1 MPTRSPVWRVAR
13 EKAVTPDLSTPAGW
27 LPVVFMALM
36 GVALLLYVILDGYDL
51 GVGILMMRAS
61 PAERDVMVSSIGPFW
76 DANETWLVLGI
87 GLLLVA
93 FPVAHGVILTALYL
107 PVVLMLAGLILR
119 GVAFDFRVKAHDR
132 HKPWWN
138 RAFWAGSLLAALAQ
152 GYMLGRYVTGF
163 APQASAQVFA
173 WLAALCVPAAYAS
186 LGAGWLIMKTSGAL
200 QRRAVTWATRAWWGT
215 AAGFAAVSLVSPL
228 ISQRIFDKWF
238 SLPFVVLLAPL
249 PLTALTLLLIGAR
262 SLRRLPVR
270 LEQGNEYGAWVPF
283 GCMVGVVLL
292 GFYGLTYSLFPF
304 LVMDRLTIWQAAS
317 APESLQFILV
327 GVALVLPAI
336 LGYTLYVY
344 RVFAGKAEPL
354 GYG

>member
-1 MPTRSPVWRVAR
+1 M
-13 EKAVTPDLSTPAGW
+13 
-27 LPVVFMALM
+27 
-36 GVALLLYVILDGYDL
+36 I
-51 GVGILMMRAS
+51 RAS
-61 PAERDVMVSSIGPFW
+61 DSERDVMVSSIGPFW

-87 GLLLVA
+87 GILLVA
-93 FPVAHGVILTALYL
+93 FPAAHGVILTALYL
-107 PVVLMLAGLILR
+107 PVVLMLIGLILR
-119 GVAFDFRVKAHDR
+119 GVAFDFRIKARDR

-152 GYMLGRYVTGF
+152 GYMLGRYITAF
-163 APQASAQVFA
+163 APQPAAQAFA
-173 WLAALCVPAAYAS
+173 VLTALCVPAAYAS

-200 QRRAVTWATRAWWGT
+200 QRRCVGWAQRAWWGM
-215 AAGFAAVSLVSPL
+215 AAGFAAVSVTSPL
-228 ISQRIFDKWF
+228 ISERIFDKWF
-238 SLPFVVLLAPL
+238 SLPFVVLLAPI
-249 PLTALTLLLIGAR
+249 PLATLVLLLIAAR
-262 SLRRLPVR
+262 ALQRLPVR
-270 LEQGNEYGAWVPF
+270 LGQGNEYGAWVPF

-292 GFYGLTYSLFPF
+292 GFYGLAYSLFPF

-327 GVALVLPAI
+327 GVAVVLPAI

>member
-1 MPTRSPVWRVAR
+1 MA
-13 EKAVTPDLSTPAGW
+13 PDLSAPAGW

-36 GVALLLYVILDGYDL
+36 GVALLLYVVLDGYDL
-51 GVGILMMRAS
+51 GVGILMMRANA
-61 PAERDVMVSSIGPFW
+61 AERDVMVSSIGPFW

-87 GLLLVA
+87 GILLVA
-93 FPVAHGVILTALYL
+93 FPAAHSLILTALYL
-107 PVVLMLAGLILR
+107 PVVLMLLGLILR
-119 GVAFDFRVKAHDR
+119 GVAFDFRVKARDR

-138 RAFWAGSLLAALAQ
+138 RAFIAGSLLAALAQ
-152 GYMLGRYVTGF
+152 GFMLGRYVTAF
-163 APQASAQVFA
+163 APQPAAQAFA
-173 WLAALCVPAAYAS
+173 LLTALCVPAAYAS
-186 LGAGWLIMKTSGAL
+186 LGAGWLIMKTTGAL
-200 QRRAVTWATRAWWGT
+200 QRRAVAWARRAWWGT
-215 AAGFAAVSLVSPL
+215 AAGFAAVSVASPL

-238 SLPFVVLLAPL
+238 TLPYVVLLAPV
-249 PLTALTLLLIGAR
+249 PLATLVLLLIAAR
-262 SLRRLPVR
+262 ALRRLPVR

-292 GFYGLTYSLFPF
+292 GFYGLAYSLFPF

-327 GVALVLPAI
+327 GVAVVLPAI